1 MNQLHEATCFALLA
15 RGRDKEGKGG
25 REGGGEGGREEKM
38 SWTQQRYKISPL
50 PLLPLRLP
58 VTKVV
63 QVA

>member
-15 RGRDKEGKGG
+15 LVAEIKGG
-25 REGGGEGGREEKM
+25 GVGGGKKCRGHNNVTK
-38 SWTQQRYKISPL
+38 SP
-50 PLLPLRLP
+50 RLP

>member
-25 REGGGEGGREEKM
+25 GREGGGEEKM